1 MKATEE
7 EDDYDP
13 LLLESGRLEK
23 KDREGLEHPTASTNN
38 QASRLPKH
46 NTAFH
51 EQIPAQEDGA
61 ANHRVTSQ
69 QKVSFS
75 LSHIDVVTLFFFFP
89 LLIRPMLN
97 CF

>member
-1 MKATEE
+1 MKAT

-23 KDREGLEHPTASTNN
+23 KDREGLGHPTASTNNQASTSN

-61 ANHRVTSQ
+61 ANHRATSQ

-75 LSHIDVVTLFFFFP
+75 LSHIDVVTFFP
-89 LLIRPMLN
+89 LL
-97 CF
+97 

>member
-23 KDREGLEHPTASTNN
+23 KDGEGLGHPTVSTNN

-51 EQIPAQEDGA
+51 EQISAQEDGA

-75 LSHIDVVTLFFFFP
+75 LSYRSMLSLCFCFFFLFFP
-89 LLIRPMLN
+89 GLL
-97 CF
+97 

>member
-7 EDDYDP
+7 EEDYDP

-23 KDREGLEHPTASTNN
+23 KDRVGLGHPTALTNN

-46 NTAFH
+46 DTAFH

-75 LSHIDVVTLFFFFP
+75 LSHIDVVTLFLSLF
-89 LLIRPMLN
+89 
-97 CF
+97 